1 MPLIDF
7 ILEGIL
13 RADGI
18 TPVQV
23 AAAERL
29 LAFSR
34 SPAVMQAYKDWTIVA
49 PAAEL
54 ILKRSQNRGVG

>member
-1 MPLIDF
+1 MPFIDF
-7 ILEGIL
+7 VLEGIL

-18 TPVQV
+18 TPVQI
-23 AAAERL
+23 AAAQRL

-34 SPAVMQAYKDWTIVA
+34 SPAVLQAIKDWQTVA

-54 ILKRSQNRGVG
+54 ILRRSQNRGIG

>member
-1 MPLIDF
+1 VPLIDF

-18 TPVQV
+18 TPQQI
-23 AAAERL
+23 AAAQRL

-34 SPAVMQAYKDWTIVA
+34 TPAVLQAVKDWQVVA

-54 ILKRSQNRGVG
+54 IIRRSQNKGAG

>member
-1 MPLIDF
+1 VPLIDF

-18 TPVQV
+18 TPAQI
-23 AAAERL
+23 AAAQRL

-34 SPAVMQAYKDWTIVA
+34 TPAVLQAVKDIQTVA
-49 PAAEL
+49 PAAEM
-54 ILKRSQNRGVG
+54 ILRRSQNRGVG